1 MSDTTTQPETST
13 QLCNGIVKWFNNKSG
28 YGFITLK
35 TGPIEGDI
43 FVHHS
48 SLAVNTEQYKY
59 LVQGEYVE
67 FMLEAVSNGNHE
79 WHAVSVKGLNNGK
92 LMCETRHDM
101 QFART
106 TFSRKD
112 SVKSS
117 DTSLDGTEIMKVF
130 TDSMSALGV
139 KTSFVRQ
146 SGRDDDRYGQG
157 RGRGGQGRGGRG
169 RGGQGRGGQ
178 GRGGQGRG
186 GQGRG
191 ESQPRQ
197 EQGYQGHSV

>member
-1 MSDTTTQPETST
+1 MSDTTPQPETSA

-101 QFART
+101 QSART

-112 SVKSS
+112 SVKSGN
-117 DTSLDGTEIMKVF
+117 TSLTESEIMKTF
-130 TDSMSALGV
+130 TDNMMALGV
-139 KTSFVRQ
+139 KSSFAHHYENGQ
-146 SGRDDDRYGQG
+146 GQG
-157 RGRGGQGRGGRG
+157 RGSQGRGSQGRGGRG
-169 RGGQGRGGQ
+169 RGRGGQ
-178 GRGGQGRG
+178 
-186 GQGRG
+186 
-191 ESQPRQ
+191 SQSRQ

>member
-101 QFART
+101 QSART

-117 DTSLDGTEIMKVF
+117 DTSLDGSEIMKVF

-157 RGRGGQGRGGRG
+157 RGRGGQGRGRG
-169 RGGQGRGGQ
+169 
-178 GRGGQGRG
+178 GRG

-191 ESQPRQ
+191 ESQRRQ

>member
-1 MSDTTTQPETST
+1 MSDTTPQPETSA

-101 QFART
+101 QSART

-112 SVKSS
+112 NVKSGN
-117 DTSLDGTEIMKVF
+117 TSLTESEIMKTF
-130 TDSMSALGV
+130 TDNMMALGV
-139 KTSFVRQ
+139 KSSFAHHYENGQ
-146 SGRDDDRYGQG
+146 GQG
-157 RGRGGQGRGGRG
+157 RGSQGRGSQGRG
-169 RGGQGRGGQ
+169 SQGRGGQ

-186 GQGRG
+186 RGGQ
-191 ESQPRQ
+191 SQSRQ

>member
-101 QFART
+101 QSART

-117 DTSLDGTEIMKVF
+117 DTSLDGSEIMKVF

-157 RGRGGQGRGGRG
+157 RGRGGQGRGG
-169 RGGQGRGGQ
+169 QGRGG
-178 GRGGQGRG
+178 RGRG

>member
-101 QFART
+101 QSART

-112 SVKSS
+112 NVKSG
-117 DTSLDGTEIMKVF
+117 DTSLTDAEIMKTF
-130 TDSMSALGV
+130 TDNMMALGL
-139 KTSFVRQ
+139 KSSFVNHYE
-146 SGRDDDRYGQG
+146 SGQERGQG
-157 RGRGGQGRGGRG
+157 RGRGGQGRGRGGQGRG
-169 RGGQGRGGQ
+169 RGGQGRGQ
-178 GRGGQGRG
+178 
-186 GQGRG
+186 
-191 ESQPRQ
+191 SQPRQ

>member
-1 MSDTTTQPETST
+1 MSDTTTQPETSV

-48 SLAVNTEQYKY
+48 SLAVNTQQYKY

-67 FMLEAVSNGNHE
+67 FMLEAVSNGNHK

-101 QFART
+101 QSART

-112 SVKSS
+112 STKSGNTSLAEAEIIKICADGMLALGIKSS
-117 DTSLDGTEIMKVF
+117 SLHQYE
-130 TDSMSALGV
+130 
-139 KTSFVRQ
+139 
-146 SGRDDDRYGQG
+146 SGGRGGQGQG
-157 RGRGGQGRGGRG
+157 RGRGGQGRGRG

-178 GRGGQGRG
+178 GRGGQGY
-186 GQGRG
+186 QGH
-191 ESQPRQ
+191 Q
-197 EQGYQGHSV
+197 EHSVGYQGHSV

>member
-1 MSDTTTQPETST
+1 MSDTTTQSETSV

-48 SLAVNTEQYKY
+48 SLSVNTEQYKY

-67 FMLEAVSNGNHE
+67 FMLESVSNGNHK

-101 QFART
+101 QSART

-112 SVKSS
+112 STKSGN
-117 DTSLDGTEIMKVF
+117 TSLAESEIIKICSDG
-130 TDSMSALGV
+130 MSALGI
-139 KTSFVRQ
+139 KSSLLHQ
-146 SGRDDDRYGQG
+146 YESGGRGGQG
-157 RGRGGQGRGGRG
+157 RGRGRGRGGRG
-169 RGGQGRGGQ
+169 RGGRGDQEYQGH
-178 GRGGQGRG
+178 
-186 GQGRG
+186 
-191 ESQPRQ
+191 PV
-197 EQGYQGHSV
+197 GYQGHSV

>member
-101 QFART
+101 QSART

-157 RGRGGQGRGGRG
+157 RGRGGQGRGG
-169 RGGQGRGGQ
+169 QGRGGQ
-178 GRGGQGRG
+178 GRGRGGRG

-191 ESQPRQ
+191 ESQRRQ